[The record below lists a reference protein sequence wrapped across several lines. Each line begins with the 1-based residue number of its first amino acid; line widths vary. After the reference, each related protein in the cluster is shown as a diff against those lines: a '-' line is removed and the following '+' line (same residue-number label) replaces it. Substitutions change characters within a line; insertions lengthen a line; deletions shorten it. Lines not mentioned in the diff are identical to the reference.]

1 MQQLTD
7 IEKSIIEQ
15 CRNDNL
21 QDFRKLVEKESPFV
35 FSVAFRILGNNDD
48 AEDVVQETM
57 ITIWGKIKE
66 VKSAESFRPWLYRII
81 VNKCYDR
88 MRKKKREPETTA
100 DDRTWALISNK
111 MYEIPGTNLENE
123 ELARI
128 INLLTG
134 KLSAKQKTVF
144 VLSEI
149 EELSNDEISIVT
161 GMTKLNIKANLHY
174 ARKRLNEMIQ
184 KHL

>member
-7 IEKSIIEQ
+7 IEKAIIEQ
-15 CRNDNL
+15 CRNGNL
-21 QDFRKLVEKESPFV
+21 QDFRKLVETESSFV

-48 AEDVVQETM
+48 AEDTVQETM
-57 ITIWGKIKE
+57 ITLWRKIKE
-66 VKSAESFRPWLYRII
+66 IKSADSFRPWLYRII

-88 MRKKKREPETTA
+88 LRKKKREPDSTA
-100 DDRTWALISNK
+100 DDKTWALISNK
-111 MYEIPGTNLENE
+111 MYENPGTELENE
-123 ELARI
+123 ELAII
-128 INLLTG
+128 INLLTD
-134 KLSAKQKTVF
+134 KLSAKQKAVF

-149 EELSNDEISIVT
+149 EELSNDEISMVT
-161 GMTKLNIKANLHY
+161 GMTKLNIKANLHH